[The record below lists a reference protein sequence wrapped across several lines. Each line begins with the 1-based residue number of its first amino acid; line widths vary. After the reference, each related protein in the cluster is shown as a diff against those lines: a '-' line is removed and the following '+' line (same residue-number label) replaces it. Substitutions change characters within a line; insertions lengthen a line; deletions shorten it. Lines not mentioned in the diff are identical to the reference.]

1 MHIESI
7 QAIRLG
13 PDGVL
18 ILAGEA
24 DLEASIGDAPRP
36 GTLDPI
42 GLQLA
47 AVAASLMRAIETT
60 ALARGIRLDGVEM
73 SVSAERDG
81 HDGNLS
87 RIGYRVV
94 LRSDASPAEI
104 EALHELVRQGDEICA
119 VIGRAIRLEGGCA
132 SPIRPGGRGRTPR
145 SVFHMGGNRSWSS
158 LASILT
164 RTADASRARS
174 APGTVR

>member
-1 MHIESI
+1 LIASISADREARERKRSSIMHIESI

-24 DLEASIGDAPRP
+24 DLEASIGNAPRP

-81 HDGNLS
+81 HDGTLS
-87 RIGYRVV
+87 RIGYHVV
-94 LRSDASPAEI
+94 LRSNASPAEI

-119 VIGRAIRLEGGCA
+119 VIRRAIRLEGVMRVA
-132 SPIRPGGRGRTPR
+132 HPSRGK
-145 SVFHMGGNRSWSS
+145 
-158 LASILT
+158 
-164 RTADASRARS
+164 
-174 APGTVR
+174 GTEA